1 MSRCLVAL
9 SLCLCVFLIPNL
21 SIAAQPNL
29 GAVGPTDQSRAV
41 VAERLISL
49 GLTEQQAQERL
60 AQLTDAEVM
69 QLAAQPDLLQ
79 SAGHVDTT
87 TVMVVVLVVVG
98 IVAII
103 SIAS

>member
-1 MSRCLVAL
+1 
-9 SLCLCVFLIPNL
+9 
-21 SIAAQPNL
+21 
-29 GAVGPTDQSRAV
+29 V